1 MKEYI
6 NDYLEAYSKEDW
18 YPWHMPGHKRQDVF
32 ENDFW
37 RALFQRDFTE
47 AKNLDDMH
55 EPELFMKDSMRQMQ
69 AYYGTIKTYMMVNGA
84 TGGILAALYACAP
97 EHSTVLVARNCHKSV
112 CHAVSLLN
120 LEPEYILPDEIPGTR
135 ILGDITPEQTKKTL
149 EKLAAGGRLPS
160 VMILTSPT
168 YEGVIS
174 DISGILQVLKPY
186 NIPLIVDE
194 AHGAHLP
201 FMGEDYAKSAVTLG
215 ADIVIQSTHKTLP
228 ALTQTALLHV
238 NRSDLVSRVERYL
251 QVFQTSSP
259 SYLFIQSIEKA
270 VVYAAAHASEFKE
283 YRKKLENFRKK
294 CIKFEHI
301 KLLEPEKT
309 CYAYDRCKLVFFLPR
324 GTGLIEGKEKTVR
337 VDGPWLADMLADK
350 YHLIVEM
357 AGENHIVIMT
367 STADRAQA
375 YERLFQAL
383 LEIDR
388 MLERTEP
395 EPEPKLELYL
405 ETKPKSKPESNSES
419 ELKPESEKGTDTESF
434 HLPERK
440 LIPGAAWNMDRMWQ
454 PLAKAGD
461 AISGEYVYAY
471 PPGIAVLAPGEVIDS
486 WVIRDIT
493 KMVEAGRNVIGV
505 DIREDGI
512 YLPVLKENSET
523 A

>member
-32 ENDFW
+32 KNDFW
-37 RALFQRDFTE
+37 QALFQRDFTE

-97 EHSTVLVARNCHKSV
+97 EHSTVLAARNCHKSV

-149 EKLAAGGRLPS
+149 EKLAAAGRLPS

-174 DISGILQVLKPY
+174 DIGGILQVLKPY

-201 FMGEDYAKSAVTLG
+201 FMGENYAKSAVTLG

-270 VVYAAAHASEFKE
+270 VAYAASHTSEFE
-283 YRKKLENFRKK
+283 NYRKKLENFRKK
-294 CIKFEHI
+294 CMKFEHI

-324 GTGLIEGKEKTVR
+324 GIGLTGKKEKAVR

-383 LEIDR
+383 SEIDGI
-388 MLERTEP
+388 LKFP
-395 EPEPKLELYL
+395 ETNSETKLEQKL
-405 ETKPKSKPESNSES
+405 KP
-419 ELKPESEKGTDTESF
+419 ELKPKSF

-440 LIPGAAWNMDRMWQ
+440 LIPGAAWNMDKMWQ
-454 PLAKAGD
+454 PLAEAGD

-471 PPGIAVLAPGEVIDS
+471 PPGIAVLAPGEVVDS
-486 WVIRDIT
+486 RVIRDIT

-512 YLPVLKENSET
+512 YLPVLKESSET